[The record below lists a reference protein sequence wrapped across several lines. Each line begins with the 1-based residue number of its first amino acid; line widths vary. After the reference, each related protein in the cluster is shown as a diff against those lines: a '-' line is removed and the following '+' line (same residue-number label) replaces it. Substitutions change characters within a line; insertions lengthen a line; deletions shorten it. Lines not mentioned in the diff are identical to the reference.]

1 MLAVLVIA
9 FGTAATLLFL
19 KDREQSA
26 VEEASRRHLAASKAA
41 KALSS
46 YDYRTI
52 DADMKS
58 AADMT
63 TGKLRRDYEKTMPS
77 FKANATR
84 RQLVGTTTVLKTGV
98 IDAEPD
104 KVTVLVYANRSS
116 TTKDA
121 ETPRLPESLRLKM
134 TMVEVDGKWLA
145 QRVDVISLIR
155 SRSGLIRFAPD
166 LPGRPVSF

>member
-26 VEEASRRHLAASKAA
+26 VEEASREGMLAASKAA

-145 QRVDVISLIR
+145 QRVDVIS
-155 SRSGLIRFAPD
+155 
-166 LPGRPVSF
+166 

>member
-1 MLAVLVIA
+1 
-9 FGTAATLLFL
+9 
-19 KDREQSA
+19 
-26 VEEASRRHLAASKAA
+26 
-41 KALSS
+41 
-46 YDYRTI
+46 
-52 DADMKS
+52 
-58 AADMT
+58 
-63 TGKLRRDYEKTMPS
+63 MPS

-145 QRVDVISLIR
+145 KGGRHLLIR
-155 SRSGLIRFAPD
+155 PDPASSAFRLRMSWPPPASDPSRP
-166 LPGRPVSF
+166 

>member
-1 MLAVLVIA
+1 SSKSTAGSDEDDEDEEPDEDEDDAEDDKRAGRLVGSGYTVVAVLAVLALVL
-9 FGTAATLLFL
+9 GTATTVLYL
-19 KDREQSA
+19 KDREQTA
-26 VEEASRRHLAASKAA
+26 VETASREGMLAASRAA
-41 KALSS
+41 RALSS

-52 DADMKS
+52 DADMK
-58 AADMT
+58 AAAAMT
-63 TGKLRRDYEKTMPS
+63 TGKLRRDYEKEMPS

-121 ETPRLPESLRLKM
+121 ETPRLP
-134 TMVEVDGKWLA
+134 
-145 QRVDVISLIR
+145 
-155 SRSGLIRFAPD
+155 
-166 LPGRPVSF
+166 